1 MAEIN
6 NNSNYVKYPIG
17 KKPIEITNKDK
28 EVQQQPTQQEPQ
40 ERSYVPDTGV
50 LGRSQVKCSKCGA
63 DFTQSVDEAVALAK
77 NNPGLLLG
85 CDKIY
90 ESIFQGLLAEGLSE
104 AEAHEKAM
112 ACEKEFYELGLACS

>member
-50 LGRSQVKCSKCGA
+50 LGRSQVQCPKCGGDITA
-63 DFTQSVDEAVALAK
+63 SVNEAVALAQS
-77 NNPGLLLG
+77 NPGLLLG

-104 AEAHEKAM
+104 TEAHKKAL
-112 ACEKEFYELGLACS
+112 ACEEEFMNIGLSC